1 MTNLVFIHGV
11 NYQEKGYSD
20 RIFNN
25 VIKFYKSVL
34 TKKGKTRKEAKERAS
49 KLIQKEILWADVM
62 TALAN
67 KYAKLQYTPRHAHGW
82 SIPKRRID
90 PLIIETLHY
99 VRDKGHNRKGPMHI
113 LKRVHNEF
121 KKSCSNKP
129 DKIIIVA
136 HSLGSVIAFDYLFG
150 FRKYKLS
157 PKVKI
162 DALITLGSP
171 VPLFIA
177 SMGFPES
184 KITLPKNIR
193 RWINIIDPDDG
204 IARFCKPHFKKI
216 KVKDIGVN
224 TGWNPINAHTKYFSS
239 KKVAKI
245 IAGELVRLKVN

>member
-11 NYQEKGYSD
+11 NYQQTGYSD
-20 RIFNN
+20 RFFNN
-25 VIKFYKSVL
+25 IIKFYKSALV
-34 TKKGKTRKEAKERAS
+34 KKGKTRKEARERAS
-49 KLIQKEILWADVM
+49 KLIQKEILWADV
-62 TALAN
+62 TTNLAN
-67 KYAKLQYTPRHAHGW
+67 RYTNLQYVLKQKHGW
-82 SIPKRRID
+82 SIPKRKID
-90 PLIIETLHY
+90 PLAIQIMHY

-113 LKRVHNEF
+113 LKRVHDEF
-121 KKSCSNKP
+121 KKSCVNKP
-129 DKIIIVA
+129 DKIIIIA

-157 PKVKI
+157 LKVKI

-216 KVKDIGVN
+216 KVKDIVVN

-239 KKVAKI
+239 KKVARI
-245 IAGELVRLKVN
+245 IAGELIKIKLN